1 MSAADVE
8 IEAEFAREQ
17 AAKQREYRE
26 ANREKIAAKQREYI
40 EKNRDKWNAYQREY
54 RRRKKFETESDS

>member
-1 MSAADVE
+1 MAAADAE

-26 ANREKIAAKQREYI
+26 ANREKIAAKHREYI

-54 RRRKKFETESDS
+54 RRRKKLDQRAED